1 MYEYLI
7 HPITLLCLATI
18 FILVALLFFYF
29 KRSLSFLERAQMEQA
44 RVLQS
49 FIANME
55 MNNMRQQQM
64 VGGTPSPI
72 HQTPIPDS
80 ELIDVSDDEDSDD
93 ETDSD
98 ESDSDDE
105 SVDET
110 TQQITPTSQ
119 VIELS
124 DEVDSDN
131 IKVIQ
136 INSNNSLEA
145 NIPLEIDE
153 LVMDKNNESSSSEEE
168 DDDSDDEDDEND
180 ENETMNVVEPTN
192 LVTNANHEEQVD
204 YKSLTVVS
212 LREIAE
218 SKGLIRKGDKT
229 TKKDLLKL
237 LE

>member
-105 SVDET
+105 SDDET
-110 TQQITPTSQ
+110 SQQITPTSQ

-136 INSNNSLEA
+136 INSNNNLEA

-153 LVMDKNNESSSSEEE
+153 LVMDKNNDSSSSEEE

>member
-72 HQTPIPDS
+72 HQNPIPDS

-136 INSNNSLEA
+136 INSSNEA
-145 NIPLEIDE
+145 GNIPLEIDE
-153 LVMDKNNESSSSEEE
+153 LVMDKNNDSSSSEEE

>member
-55 MNNMRQQQM
+55 MNNMRQQQQM

-72 HQTPIPDS
+72 HQNPIPDS

-105 SVDET
+105 NDDDTS
-110 TQQITPTSQ
+110 QQITPSSQ

-136 INSNNSLEA
+136 INSNESG
-145 NIPLEIDE
+145 NIPLVIDE

-168 DDDSDDEDDEND
+168 EDDSDDEDDEDD
-180 ENETMNVVEPTN
+180 EDETMNVVEPTN
-192 LVTNANHEEQVD
+192 LVTNTNHEEPVD

-218 SKGLIRKGDKT
+218 SKGLIQKGDKT

>member
-72 HQTPIPDS
+72 HQNAIPDS

-105 SVDET
+105 SDDET
-110 TQQITPTSQ
+110 SHKITPTSQ

-136 INSNNSLEA
+136 INSSNEA
-145 NIPLEIDE
+145 GNIPLEIDE

-168 DDDSDDEDDEND
+168 DDDSDDEDDQD
-180 ENETMNVVEPTN
+180 ETMNVVEPTN
-192 LVTNANHEEQVD
+192 LVTNANHEEPVD
-204 YKSLTVVS
+204 YKNLTVVS

>member
-55 MNNMRQQQM
+55 MNNMRQQQQM

-72 HQTPIPDS
+72 HQNPIPDS

-110 TQQITPTSQ
+110 TQQITSTNQ

-124 DEVDSDN
+124 DEVDDSDN

-136 INSNNSLEA
+136 INSNEPG
-145 NIPLEIDE
+145 NIPLVIDE

-168 DDDSDDEDDEND
+168 DDDSDDEDDE
-180 ENETMNVVEPTN
+180 EETINVVQTNN
-192 LVTNANHEEQVD
+192 LVTSANNEEQVD

>member
-55 MNNMRQQQM
+55 MNNMRQQQQM

-72 HQTPIPDS
+72 HQNTIPDS

-105 SVDET
+105 NDDDTS
-110 TQQITPTSQ
+110 QQITPSSQ

-124 DEVDSDN
+124 DQVDSDN

-136 INSNNSLEA
+136 INSNESG
-145 NIPLEIDE
+145 NIPLVIDE

-168 DDDSDDEDDEND
+168 DDDSDDEDDE
-180 ENETMNVVEPTN
+180 EETINVVQTNN
-192 LVTNANHEEQVD
+192 LVTSANNEEQVD

>member
-55 MNNMRQQQM
+55 MNNMRQQQQM

-72 HQTPIPDS
+72 HQNPIPDS

-105 SVDET
+105 NDDDTS
-110 TQQITPTSQ
+110 QQITPSSQ

-136 INSNNSLEA
+136 INSNESG
-145 NIPLEIDE
+145 NIPLVIDE

-168 DDDSDDEDDEND
+168 DDDSDDEDDE
-180 ENETMNVVEPTN
+180 EETINVVQTNN
-192 LVTNANHEEQVD
+192 LVTSANNEEQVD